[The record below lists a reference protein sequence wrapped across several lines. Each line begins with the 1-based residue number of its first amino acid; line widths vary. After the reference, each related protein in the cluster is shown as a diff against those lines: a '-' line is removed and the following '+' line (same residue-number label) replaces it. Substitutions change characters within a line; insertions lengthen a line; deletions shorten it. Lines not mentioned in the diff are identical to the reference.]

1 MGPWKSLPQ
10 IKEVVTELKS
20 FIELIEKHYAKRPI
34 PYTTREFHQ
43 RYLRRQLNDESYWI
57 RSLVT
62 PPRILQSDWVIW
74 QYHNRG
80 RRPGI
85 IGPVDLNVARQS
97 FQAITK

>member
-34 PYTTREFHQ
+34 TYTTREFHQ